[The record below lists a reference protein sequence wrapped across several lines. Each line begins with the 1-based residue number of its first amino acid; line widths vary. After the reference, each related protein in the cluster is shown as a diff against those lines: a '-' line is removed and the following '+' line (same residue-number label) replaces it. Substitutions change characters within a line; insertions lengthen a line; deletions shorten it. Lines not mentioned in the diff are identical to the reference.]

1 MGAIVVAGHIC
12 VDLAPGLS
20 ASARIEPGALIDT
33 GPLRISLG
41 GCVANTGLALAD
53 LGSEVRLHATVGD
66 DELGAIVAARIDA
79 HERLQPALEVT
90 DRAATSYS
98 IVVEPAGHDRTFWH
112 HTGANDVFTGEH
124 LAVGDAD
131 LVHIGY
137 PPLLPGIV
145 AADAAALLALLDRV
159 RRSGAT
165 TSMDLAV
172 IDPTG
177 AVGAYDWERIL
188 QRTLP
193 LTDIVS
199 PSVDDLRSALGAGA
213 GGTAAGAAAAAGAA
227 GTTAALAEA
236 AAFAELLL
244 AWGAGVVAI
253 SAGEAGL
260 LLRTAGVDRL
270 SRGGR
275 ILAPLA
281 EHWADVTLVAPPV
294 PAARFVST
302 NGAGDASTAGLLFAM
317 TCGAAPEL
325 AAELAGASAAAI
337 IGGSRPTPT
346 EVVQLS
352 PRLGGLFAGEL
363 PGIGERFGLPIISG

>member
-41 GCVANTGLALAD
+41 GCVGNTGLALAD
-53 LGSEVRLHATVGD
+53 LGTEVRLHATVGD

-177 AVGAYDWERIL
+177 VVGAYDWERIL

-213 GGTAAGAAAAAGAA
+213 GGTATGAA
-227 GTTAALAEA
+227 GNAAALEEA
-236 AAFAELLL
+236 AVFAELLL

-275 ILAPLA
+275 MLAPLA

-294 PAARFVST
+294 PAERFVST

-317 TCGAAPEL
+317 TRGAAPEL

-337 IGGSRPTPT
+337 IGGSRPTPA

-352 PRLGGLFAGEL
+352 PTLGGLFSRETSGL
-363 PGIGERFGLPIISG
+363 SERPGLPIIRG

>member
-1 MGAIVVAGHIC
+1 MGQIVVAGHIC

-66 DELGAIVAARIDA
+66 DELGAIVASRIDA
-79 HERLQPALEVT
+79 HERLHPALEVT

-98 IVVEPAGHDRTFWH
+98 VVVEPAGHDRTFWH

-131 LVHIGY
+131 LVHVGY

-145 AADAAALLALLDRV
+145 AADAVALVALLDRV

-172 IDPTG
+172 IDPNG
-177 AVGAYDWERIL
+177 AVGALDWERIL

-199 PSVDDLRSALGAGA
+199 PSVDDLRSALG
-213 GGTAAGAAAAAGAA
+213 TAADDAAA
-227 GTTAALAEA
+227 GTTGTARNAAPLAEA
-236 AAFAELLL
+236 AVFAELLL
-244 AWGAGVVAI
+244 GWGAAVVAI
-253 SAGEAGL
+253 SAGEAGM

-270 SRGGR
+270 RRGGR
-275 ILAPLA
+275 MLAPLA
-281 EHWADVTLVAPPV
+281 ERWADVTLVAPPV

-317 TCGAAPEL
+317 TRGAAPEL
-325 AAELAGASAAAI
+325 AAALAGASAAAI
-337 IGGSRPTPT
+337 IGGSRPTPA
-346 EVVQLS
+346 EVVRLS
-352 PRLGGLFAGEL
+352 PVLDVLFSHET
-363 PGIGERFGLPIISG
+363 PVHGERPGVPIIRG